1 MTTFCTFASG
11 STGNAALLAC
21 GETRLLIDMGIS
33 CRRVCQT
40 LASLSLKPEDLT
52 AVLITHEHSD
62 HIKGLAVYTKKYATP
77 IICTPGTARQL
88 SYRTAGLDPLLRPA
102 ALWDTLRW
110 PGVTV
115 DLLPT
120 SHDAG
125 ESAAF
130 HITTPDGRVGYLT
143 DTGYIPEKTAQR
155 MLGADLLVLE
165 SNHDEDMLWNG
176 RYPYHIKARIQGE
189 LGHLNNRDAAR
200 FAAASVQAGTRDV
213 LLAHLSQEN
222 NTPRLALDTVGQAL
236 AGAAWD
242 GSLSAAP
249 CGAMSRTYCLER
261 TPCCE

>member
-120 SHDAG
+120 TGDVSSMIEEIERQPGIH
-125 ESAAF
+125 
-130 HITTPDGRVGYLT
+130 YLK
-143 DTGYIPEKTAQR
+143 I
-155 MLGADLLVLE
+155 
-165 SNHDEDMLWNG
+165 
-176 RYPYHIKARIQGE
+176 
-189 LGHLNNRDAAR
+189 
-200 FAAASVQAGTRDV
+200 
-213 LLAHLSQEN
+213 LAKE
-222 NTPRLALDTVGQAL
+222 
-236 AGAAWD
+236 
-242 GSLSAAP
+242 
-249 CGAMSRTYCLER
+249 
-261 TPCCE
+261 